1 MSVGSCSFLLLLSY
15 LFRESDSAP
24 RVYMKSP
31 SSKKEVV
38 LNFADT
44 PGVAF
49 WGILINVTLRL
60 SAGRSRDIDK
70 HFSKS
75 VFRINLVGSIYLWV
89 GLDPCVFFLVCMC
102 IDCCGPIQAK
112 SSWHLEYLGKEKEA
126 IFFSLGLRIK
136 YKRKNQKII

>member
-31 SSKKEVV
+31 SKKEIV

-89 GLDPCVFFLVCMC
+89 GLDPCVFFLVRMC
-102 IDCCGPIQAK
+102 IDCCWA
-112 SSWHLEYLGKEKEA
+112 HLGKIFLALGVSGRGKGSYL
-126 IFFSLGLRIK
+126 FFSWLKDQI
-136 YKRKNQKII
+136 